1 MKNNPNSIKN
11 IIKRYFLKGD
21 SDLKELPKQEVS
33 NTVPYTPRPNKYRTK
48 EIDITKDIHN
58 PQMARAMKALQI
70 SNPFKGV

>member
-1 MKNNPNSIKN
+1 MKNNQNSIKK

-21 SDLKELPKQEVS
+21 SDLKELPKMGEYS
-33 NTVPYTPRPNKYRTK
+33 TTPITPNSDKYRK
-48 EIDITKDIHN
+48 REVNITKDIQN